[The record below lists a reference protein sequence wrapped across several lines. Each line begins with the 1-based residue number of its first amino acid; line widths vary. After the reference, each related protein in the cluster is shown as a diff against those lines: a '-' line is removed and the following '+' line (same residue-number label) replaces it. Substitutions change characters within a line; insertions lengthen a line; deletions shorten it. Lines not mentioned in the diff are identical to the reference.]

1 MGKTQT
7 ENTLKFEIDASF
19 VHRCN
24 WNDPWKKLSC
34 GQFWTTWI
42 KINKN
47 KISTPWKYILKYDF
61 FSDFLMAEM
70 LRELVHTAWQSK
82 AGVGWSFL
90 SWSILLS
97 LFLSSILI
105 WILMPAKGTFI
116 LQKGIVV
123 TKDLKLI
130 TAVSNS
136 LGAAGGAAAQAH
148 ALEAS
153 MASPVLQCT
162 FNVIHALI
170 CANTVVKIRDK

>member
-1 MGKTQT
+1 
-7 ENTLKFEIDASF
+7 
-19 VHRCN
+19 
-24 WNDPWKKLSC
+24 
-34 GQFWTTWI
+34 
-42 KINKN
+42 
-47 KISTPWKYILKYDF
+47 
-61 FSDFLMAEM
+61 
-70 LRELVHTAWQSK
+70 
-82 AGVGWSFL
+82 
-90 SWSILLS
+90 
-97 LFLSSILI
+97 
-105 WILMPAKGTFI
+105 MPAKGTFI

-153 MASPVLQCT
+153 MPSPVLQCT